1 MSMFILGWTIGK
13 KHHALMKVWARVF
26 ICNVN
31 NNTNYMLQCG
41 SLHSKSMLSH
51 NFKQRKSGYWLTC
64 FNFWG
69 LMITEIDMVS
79 SYNLYKVESL
89 KAKRDALQSSDP
101 AHPCKKGSITTITS
115 PKHSC
120 LNRKSLMSL
129 GGTVHTI
136 VLLTQMH
143 FSKVTS

>member
-1 MSMFILGWTIGK
+1 
-13 KHHALMKVWARVF
+13 
-26 ICNVN
+26 
-31 NNTNYMLQCG
+31 
-41 SLHSKSMLSH
+41 
-51 NFKQRKSGYWLTC
+51 
-64 FNFWG
+64 
-69 LMITEIDMVS
+69 MITEIDMVS

-115 PKHSC
+115 PKHLC
-120 LNRKSLMSL
+120 LSRKSLMSL

-143 FSKVTS
+143 FSEVTS